1 MAIKE
6 RVLNTGNARHAFE
19 YLKLINDA
27 PTEAEQVTLLK
38 KWGGTVPL
46 SMILSLNFNSN
57 VVFSLPEG
65 TPPHKRDESTH
76 FDLFSPL
83 ATQIGRLKICLRS
96 SDARKL
102 DKERVFIQVLENISP
117 QEGDVLIFAKDKA
130 LQEVYPN
137 ITPELVAKVFPNYV
151 HS

>member
-1 MAIKE
+1 MAMKE

-19 YLKLINDA
+19 YLQLINEA

-46 SMILSLNFNSN
+46 SMLLSLNFNKN
-57 VVFSLPEG
+57 VALDLPEG
-65 TPPHKRDESTH
+65 TPPHKRDEATH

-83 ATQIGRLKICLRS
+83 ATQIGRLKICLKNS
-96 SDARKL
+96 AARKL

-117 QEGDVLIFAKDKA
+117 QEADVLIFAKDKA
-130 LQEVYPN
+130 LEELYPN
-137 ITPELVAKVFPNYV
+137 VTPVLVSKVFPQYV
-151 HS
+151 LA